1 MKIKELKIYLI
12 YESRRDWISRNKN
25 VHNKDFFSRF
35 LASENEVKIIEE
47 ILIKN
52 KFDVEVLMYPK
63 YTMKQIK
70 EIISKKSKTI
80 VWNLTDGYENFIGAY
95 VPSFV
100 HFFNKP
106 YIGSPTFVQILCQN
120 KHMTKLILKDMGIDT
135 PNWIHIDENC
145 NLNLINFSNLQYPLF
160 IKPSKYDNSIGT
172 EFINPVSNN
181 LSETINKI
189 NELRLNGIQDILI
202 EKYISGKEITIT
214 AVHSDKWY
222 ILPIERN
229 YDGDYISSYS
239 KDNEK
244 GFLKTYAQAL
254 GLSEKDVLGLYEEIR
269 EVKPV
274 DTQKEEEV
282 EEKHKISKLKIFIG
296 IIFLI
301 IISIAVVKTL
311 ELIDK
316 KSKSTEKTIVVEE
329 EKFEFTQ
336 EQKQENVSA
345 DISEIEEVKE
355 TKEEIQVTKMTKKVE
370 IKLTGK
376 VWLQVFINGKKEKEG
391 EFTASEQLVFEGSET
406 DQIFVKVGN
415 IKNAD
420 VYFNGVAE
428 DESTAYKNVWKK
440 TF

>member
-1 MKIKELKIYLI
+1 MNKTLGNLLKNTREASGLSLDELATETKIQKRYLI
-12 YESRRDWISRNKN
+12 D
-25 VHNKDFFSRF
+25 
-35 LASENEVKIIEE
+35 LEE
-47 ILIKN
+47 
-52 KFDVEVLMYPK
+52 
-63 YTMKQIK
+63 
-70 EIISKKSKTI
+70 
-80 VWNLTDGYENFIGAY
+80 ENFD
-95 VPSFV
+95 
-100 HFFNKP
+100 
-106 YIGSPTFVQILCQN
+106 
-120 KHMTKLILKDMGIDT
+120 DM
-135 PNWIHIDENC
+135 P
-145 NLNLINFSNLQYPLF
+145 
-160 IKPSKYDNSIGT
+160 
-172 EFINPVSNN
+172 
-181 LSETINKI
+181 
-189 NELRLNGIQDILI
+189 
-202 EKYISGKEITIT
+202 GK
-214 AVHSDKWY
+214 VY
-222 ILPIERN
+222 
-229 YDGDYISSYS
+229 
-239 KDNEK
+239 EK

-269 EVKPV
+269 EVKPCESE
-274 DTQKEEEV
+274 KEEEV

-355 TKEEIQVTKMTKKVE
+355 TKEEVETPKVTKSVE
-370 IKLTGK
+370 IKLTGR

-391 EFTASEQLVFEGSET
+391 EFTASEKLIFEGSET
-406 DQIFVKVGN
+406 DQIFVKIGN

-420 VYFNGVAE
+420 VYFNGVIE

>member
-1 MKIKELKIYLI
+1 MNKILGNLLKTTREASGLSLDDLATETKIQKRYLI
-12 YESRRDWISRNKN
+12 D
-25 VHNKDFFSRF
+25 
-35 LASENEVKIIEE
+35 LEE
-47 ILIKN
+47 
-52 KFDVEVLMYPK
+52 
-63 YTMKQIK
+63 
-70 EIISKKSKTI
+70 
-80 VWNLTDGYENFIGAY
+80 ENFE
-95 VPSFV
+95 
-100 HFFNKP
+100 
-106 YIGSPTFVQILCQN
+106 
-120 KHMTKLILKDMGIDT
+120 DM
-135 PNWIHIDENC
+135 P
-145 NLNLINFSNLQYPLF
+145 
-160 IKPSKYDNSIGT
+160 
-172 EFINPVSNN
+172 
-181 LSETINKI
+181 
-189 NELRLNGIQDILI
+189 
-202 EKYISGKEITIT
+202 GK
-214 AVHSDKWY
+214 VY
-222 ILPIERN
+222 
-229 YDGDYISSYS
+229 
-239 KDNEK
+239 EK

-274 DTQKEEEV
+274 DTQKEEV

-345 DISEIEEVKE
+345 DITEIEEVKE